1 MTRIGPGIRAVSR
14 LRDSAVAEWVAFAI
28 VAAIAGHFVT
38 LFPTPIDR
46 ALPFVIL
53 LMCACGFI
61 AERYPAVFQ
70 VAVLML
76 FVPAI
81 FLADEHTR
89 LLAYGVIAAG
99 TFAFALAIAPN
110 TLRASLSFT
119 VIGVLLLRWIPLSE
133 VIVWREVLVLVGAIA
148 VTLAARTRVSAPHA
162 LAVALVTPIF
172 PARMILFPFF
182 VAILLLIPIPRIATA
197 GVFAVAAYSARYSI
211 AILCVVIVLAMISR
225 PGLLYAIAIALFAL
239 WPWSGI
245 VARGFPAILFAEP
258 ASRSSIPVWMAAG
271 RGESLSI
278 DVPPE
283 SRGVAITASASNATA
298 LSAGRVVGW
307 VNGKPIRI
315 GDIADFG
322 FMRREHFF
330 ASRNRPPRTPLAD
343 IHDYG
348 ASAWLHTA
356 GRIRISFGAPAL
368 AGLFPAEAGA
378 PLPLRFTA
386 ADLPP
391 NTKLQ
396 IEAVEFE

>member
-14 LRDSAVAEWVAFAI
+14 LRGSAVAEWVAYAI

-38 LFPTPIDR
+38 LFPTSIDR
-46 ALPFVIL
+46 ALPFVIV
-53 LMCACGFI
+53 LMCVCGYV
-61 AERYPAVFQ
+61 AERFPAVFQ
-70 VAVLML
+70 IAVVLL

-99 TFAFALAIAPN
+99 TFAFAVAVAPN
-110 TLRASLSFT
+110 TLRGWLTFT
-119 VIGVLLLRWIPLSE
+119 VVGVLLLRWIPFSQ
-133 VIVWREVLVLVGAIA
+133 VIIWREAIVLVGAIA
-148 VTLAARTRVSAPHA
+148 VTLAAQARLPAPHL
-162 LAVALVTPIF
+162 LAVALATPIF
-172 PARMILFPFF
+172 PARMLLFPFF
-182 VAILLLIPIPRIATA
+182 VAALLLIPVPRIATA
-197 GVFAVAAYSARYSI
+197 GAFAVAAYFARYSI
-211 AILCVVIVLAMISR
+211 AVLCVVVIIALISR
-225 PGLLYAIAIALFAL
+225 PGLLHAIAIALFAL

-258 ASRSSIPVWMAAG
+258 ASANSVPVWMAAG
-271 RGESLSI
+271 RGQSLSI
-278 DVPPE
+278 DVPPDTHA
-283 SRGVAITASASNATA
+283 VTITASASNATA
-298 LSAGRVVGW
+298 LKPGRVVGW

-343 IHDYG
+343 VHEYG

-356 GRIRISFGAPAL
+356 GRIRLSHPMSF
-368 AGLFPAEAGA
+368 
-378 PLPLRFTA
+378 LRFTA
-386 ADLPP
+386 AADLPP
-391 NTKLQ
+391 GTKLQ